1 MRRKSNGM
9 KVGILTASGNCPG
22 INTAIRGI
30 GKTAIVKYGMKLFG
44 ISNGFSGILTLGG
57 TILGTS
63 REKSF
68 KSAEKNNTELKKPAV
83 IILSA
88 VLGILIN
95 IFPSD
100 AQMLHDS
107 STVRK
112 IKKGVDYMYNME
124 FDKALPLFAEIEK
137 LYPGHP
143 VNHLLKG
150 ILLYWK
156 NYPML
161 PASESREAFENNLRT
176 GINLC
181 SGNQYS
187 ARYEAESLLANIC
200 SRGLLLLYYNEN
212 DLTFKVITL
221 ATSTFKYILKA
232 FDHVS
237 VFADFYY
244 PTGLYNYY
252 REAYPNM
259 NPVYKPL
266 ASLFPPG
273 DMTRGLKELVRA
285 AELSIFLKAE
295 SYSILAYIYAGFEN
309 DFRKALLYSG
319 ILTKKYPLNPYY
331 KALHMKNLLV
341 MKEYDQV
348 ESMINLAGN
357 NTGNAYFDAQLLI
370 LNGLIQEKK
379 YKNYSDAR
387 QLYEDGISAIA
398 FTGDYGN
405 EYCGYAYLGLS
416 RICEHDGD
424 KAGKKAF
431 HRKGYGLLDFK
442 KITFD

>member
-1 MRRKSNGM
+1 M
-9 KVGILTASGNCPG
+9 
-22 INTAIRGI
+22 
-30 GKTAIVKYGMKLFG
+30 
-44 ISNGFSGILTLGG
+44 
-57 TILGTS
+57 
-63 REKSF
+63 
-68 KSAEKNNTELKKPAV
+68 KKPAL

-107 STVRK
+107 ATVRK
-112 IKKGVDYMYNME
+112 IKTGVDYMYNME
-124 FDKALPLFAEIEK
+124 FDKASRLFSEIEK

-143 VNHLLKG
+143 VNLLLKG
-150 ILLYWK
+150 IFSYWK
-156 NYPML
+156 DYPML
-161 PASESREAFENNLRT
+161 PASESRVVFENNLRT
-176 GINLC
+176 CMDLC
-181 SGNQYS
+181 SDGQYQKS
-187 ARYEAESLLANIC
+187 YEAESLLANIC

-212 DLTFKVITL
+212 DLSFKVITL

-237 VFADFYY
+237 AFADFYY
-244 PTGLYNYY
+244 PSGLYNYY
-252 REAYPNM
+252 REAYPHI

-273 DMTRGLKELVRA
+273 DMKKGLIELARA

-295 SYSILAYIYAGFEN
+295 SYSVLAYIYAGFEN

-331 KALHMKNLLV
+331 KALHMRNLLFK
-341 MKEYDQV
+341 KEYDLV

-357 NTGNAYFDAQLLI
+357 DTGNAYFDAQLLI
-370 LNGLIQEKK
+370 FNGIIQEKK
-379 YKNYSDAR
+379 YKNYPDAR

-424 KAGKKAF
+424 RAGKKAF
-431 HRKGYGLLDFK
+431 HRKGYGLLNFK

>member
-1 MRRKSNGM
+1 MNRKSNGI
-9 KVGILTASGNCPG
+9 KTGILTAGGDCPG
-22 INTAIRGI
+22 INAILRRTGI
-30 GKTAIVKYGMKLFG
+30 
-44 ISNGFSGILTLGG
+44 TL
-57 TILGTS
+57 S
-63 REKSF
+63 
-68 KSAEKNNTELKKPAV
+68 V
-83 IILSA
+83 I
-88 VLGILIN
+88 LGILIN
-95 IFPSD
+95 TLPSH

-107 STVRK
+107 ATVRK
-112 IKKGVDYMYNME
+112 IRTGVDYMYNME
-124 FDKALPLFAEIEK
+124 FDKALPLFSDVEQ

-150 ILLYWK
+150 IFLYWK
-156 NYPML
+156 DYPML
-161 PASESREAFENNLRT
+161 PTSQSREAFENNLRT
-176 GINLC
+176 CMDLC
-181 SGNQYS
+181 SDSQYS
-187 ARYEAESLLANIC
+187 AQYEAESLLANIC

-221 ATSTFKYILKA
+221 ATSTFKYILRA

-237 VFADFYY
+237 AFADFYY

-252 REAYPNM
+252 REAYPHI
-259 NPVYKPL
+259 NPVYNPL

-273 DMTRGLKELVRA
+273 DMTKGLIELARA

-309 DFRKALLYSG
+309 DFPKALLYSG
-319 ILTKKYPLNPYY
+319 ILTKNYPLNPHY
-331 KALHMKNLLV
+331 KAHHMRNLLV
-341 MKEYDQV
+341 RKEYDLV
-348 ESMINLAGN
+348 ENMISLTGN

-370 LNGLIQEKK
+370 LNGIIQEKK
-379 YKNYSDAR
+379 YKNYQDAR
-387 QLYEDGISAIA
+387 RLYENGISAIA

-416 RICEHDGD
+416 RICEHEGD

-431 HRKGYGLLDFK
+431 RRKGNGLLDFK